1 MADIKP
7 LGSEKLQGVDKLKR
21 IMEIARYNETPKN
34 DINELSTT
42 NYTIT
47 LADGMTYGIV
57 KEKSGY
63 ILKKGINESELD
75 YSDPMKNRK
84 YYRSYSE
91 AMKKLNLVAAEVN
104 RVTGNVFETPLIGE
118 QEVKKKFILK
128 TPKPKPPV
136 EVPAPEPEASL
147 PPSPET
153 TAPAPPSPEGGD
165 MGMPP
170 ADGSDMGMPPADGSD
185 MGMPPADGSDM
196 GMPPADGSDM
206 GMGMEEPEM
215 GMEEPEM
222 GMEGPEMDD
231 EQPQG
236 PSGLK
241 SIQRLTGKLSQK
253 IRAFDKDKGL
263 DSQDIKYVINSILS
277 SIDLDNLDE
286 DDKDD
291 ILSKFED
298 SDEYGMEGEGDLD
311 LSGEDDMGDFDME
324 DTGMELPPME
334 EPAPAEDFKESVE
347 DVLSKYFVVT
357 DEEKKLHEEKN
368 KKNFI
373 KNKLVSIEVK
383 NEIERMSESVKQMN
397 TAKRFLNENVNA
409 KFIGKTNKQNLV
421 FSVNGKNIKVNT
433 AGNII

>member
-7 LGSEKLQGVDKLKR
+7 LGSEKLQGIDKLKR

-91 AMKKLNLVAAEVN
+91 AMKKLNLVATEVN

-128 TPKPKPPV
+128 TPKPKTPV
-136 EVPAPEPEASL
+136 EEPAPEPEAAL
-147 PPSPET
+147 PPAPE
-153 TAPAPPSPEGGD
+153 APAPEGGD
-165 MGMPP
+165 MTMPP
-170 ADGSDMGMPPADGSD
+170 VEGGDMTMPPVEGGDE
-185 MGMPPADGSDM
+185 
-196 GMPPADGSDM
+196 
-206 GMGMEEPEM
+206 MGMEEPEM

-222 GMEGPEMDD
+222 GMEEPEMGD

-311 LSGEDDMGDFDME
+311 LSGEDDMSDFDME
-324 DTGMELPPME
+324 DPEMGMEEPEMGEPSME
-334 EPAPAEDFKESVE
+334 EPAPVESFKESVE

>member
-1 MADIKP
+1 
-7 LGSEKLQGVDKLKR
+7 
-21 IMEIARYNETPKN
+21 
-34 DINELSTT
+34 
-42 NYTIT
+42 
-47 LADGMTYGIV
+47 
-57 KEKSGY
+57 
-63 ILKKGINESELD
+63 
-75 YSDPMKNRK
+75 
-84 YYRSYSE
+84 
-91 AMKKLNLVAAEVN
+91 
-104 RVTGNVFETPLIGE
+104 
-118 QEVKKKFILK
+118 
-128 TPKPKPPV
+128 
-136 EVPAPEPEASL
+136 
-147 PPSPET
+147 
-153 TAPAPPSPEGGD
+153 
-165 MGMPP
+165 
-170 ADGSDMGMPPADGSD
+170 
-185 MGMPPADGSDM
+185 
-196 GMPPADGSDM
+196 
-206 GMGMEEPEM
+206 MGMEDPEM
-215 GMEEPEM
+215 G
-222 GMEGPEMDD
+222 D

-311 LSGEDDMGDFDME
+311 LSGEDDMSDFDME
-324 DTGMELPPME
+324 EPEMGMEEPEMGME
-334 EPAPAEDFKESVE
+334 EPAPVENFKESVE

-373 KNKLVSIEVK
+373 KNKLVNIEVK

-433 AGNII
+433 TGNII

>member
-21 IMEIARYNETPKN
+21 IMEIARYNEIPKN

-57 KEKSGY
+57 REKSGY

-91 AMKKLNLVAAEVN
+91 AMKKLNLVATEVN

-128 TPKPKPPV
+128 TPKPKTPV
-136 EVPAPEPEASL
+136 EEPAPEPEAAL
-147 PPSPET
+147 PPAPE
-153 TAPAPPSPEGGD
+153 APAPEGGD

-170 ADGSDMGMPPADGSD
+170 VDGGDMGMPPVEGGD
-185 MGMPPADGSDM
+185 
-196 GMPPADGSDM
+196 
-206 GMGMEEPEM
+206 EM

-222 GMEGPEMDD
+222 GMEDPEMGMEDPEMGMEDPEMGD

-311 LSGEDDMGDFDME
+311 LSGEDDMSDFDME
-324 DTGMELPPME
+324 EPEMGME
-334 EPAPAEDFKESVE
+334 EPEMGEPSMEEPSPVENFKESVE

-373 KNKLVSIEVK
+373 KNKLVNIEVK

-433 AGNII
+433 TGNII

>member
-7 LGSEKLQGVDKLKR
+7 IGSEKLQGIDKLKR

-91 AMKKLNLVAAEVN
+91 AMKKLNLVASEVN

-128 TPKPKPPV
+128 TPKPKTPV
-136 EVPAPEPEASL
+136 EGPAPEPEAAI
-147 PPSPET
+147 P
-153 TAPAPPSPEGGD
+153 PAPESPTPEGGPDMGMPPAEGGD

-170 ADGSDMGMPPADGSD
+170 AEGGDMGMPPAEGGD
-185 MGMPPADGSDM
+185 
-196 GMPPADGSDM
+196 
-206 GMGMEEPEM
+206 MGMEEPDM
-215 GMEEPEM
+215 GMEEPDM
-222 GMEGPEMDD
+222 GMEEPDMGD

-311 LSGEDDMGDFDME
+311 LSDEDDMGDFDMGE
-324 DTGMELPPME
+324 PEMPEPDMS
-334 EPAPAEDFKESVE
+334 EPAPMEDFKESVA
-347 DVLSKYFVVT
+347 DVLSKYFVVN
-357 DEEKKLHEEKN
+357 DEEKKLYEEKN

-373 KNKLVSIEVK
+373 KNKLISIEVK
-383 NEIERMSESVKQMN
+383 NEIEKMSESVKQMN
-397 TAKRFLNENVNA
+397 SAKRFLNENVTA

-421 FSVNGKNIKVNT
+421 FSVDGKNIKVKT
-433 AGNII
+433 TGEIV

>member
-7 LGSEKLQGVDKLKR
+7 LGSEKLQGIDKLKR
-21 IMEIARYNETPKN
+21 IMEIARYNETSKN
-34 DINELSTT
+34 ETDGPSTT

-91 AMKKLNLVAAEVN
+91 AMKKLNLVASEVN

-128 TPKPKPPV
+128 TPKPKTPV
-136 EVPAPEPEASL
+136 EEPAPEPEAAL
-147 PPSPET
+147 PPAPE
-153 TAPAPPSPEGGD
+153 APAPEGDAAMPPVEGGED

-170 ADGSDMGMPPADGSD
+170 AEGGPE
-185 MGMPPADGSDM
+185 
-196 GMPPADGSDM
+196 
-206 GMGMEEPEM
+206 MGMEEPEM

-222 GMEGPEMDD
+222 GMEEPEMGMEEPEMDD

-298 SDEYGMEGEGDLD
+298 SDEYGMEGEGELD

-324 DTGMELPPME
+324 EPEMGMGEPEMGEPSME
-334 EPAPAEDFKESVE
+334 EPAPVENFKESVE

-383 NEIERMSESVKQMN
+383 NEIERMSESVKQLN
-397 TAKRFLNENVNA
+397 TAKRFLSENVNA

-421 FSVNGKNIKVNT
+421 FSLNGKNIKVNT
-433 AGNII
+433 TGDII

>member
-1 MADIKP
+1 
-7 LGSEKLQGVDKLKR
+7 
-21 IMEIARYNETPKN
+21 
-34 DINELSTT
+34 
-42 NYTIT
+42 
-47 LADGMTYGIV
+47 
-57 KEKSGY
+57 
-63 ILKKGINESELD
+63 
-75 YSDPMKNRK
+75 
-84 YYRSYSE
+84 
-91 AMKKLNLVAAEVN
+91 
-104 RVTGNVFETPLIGE
+104 
-118 QEVKKKFILK
+118 
-128 TPKPKPPV
+128 
-136 EVPAPEPEASL
+136 
-147 PPSPET
+147 
-153 TAPAPPSPEGGD
+153 
-165 MGMPP
+165 
-170 ADGSDMGMPPADGSD
+170 MGMPPADGSD

-222 GMEGPEMDD
+222 GMEDPEMGMEEPEMDD

-324 DTGMELPPME
+324 DPGMELPPME

>member
-7 LGSEKLQGVDKLKR
+7 LGSEKLQGIDKLKR

-91 AMKKLNLVAAEVN
+91 AMKKLNLVATEVN

-128 TPKPKPPV
+128 TPKPKTPV
-136 EVPAPEPEASL
+136 EEPAPEPEAAL
-147 PPSPET
+147 PPSPE
-153 TAPAPPSPEGGD
+153 APAPEGGD
-165 MGMPP
+165 MGMSPVE
-170 ADGSDMGMPPADGSD
+170 GGDMGMSPVEGGED
-185 MGMPPADGSDM
+185 MGMED
-196 GMPPADGSDM
+196 
-206 GMGMEEPEM
+206 PEM
-215 GMEEPEM
+215 GMEDPEM
-222 GMEGPEMDD
+222 GMEDPEMGMEDPEMDG

-311 LSGEDDMGDFDME
+311 LSGEDDMSDFDME
-324 DTGMELPPME
+324 DPEMGMEEPEMGEPSME
-334 EPAPAEDFKESVE
+334 EPAPVENFKESVE

-373 KNKLVSIEVK
+373 KNKLVNIEVK

-433 AGNII
+433 TGNII

>member
-128 TPKPKPPV
+128 TPKPKTPV
-136 EVPAPEPEASL
+136 EEPAPEPEAAL
-147 PPSPET
+147 PPAPE
-153 TAPAPPSPEGGD
+153 APAPEGGD

-170 ADGSDMGMPPADGSD
+170 VDGGDMGMPPVEGGDE
-185 MGMPPADGSDM
+185 
-196 GMPPADGSDM
+196 
-206 GMGMEEPEM
+206 MGMEEPEM

-222 GMEGPEMDD
+222 GMEEPEMGMEEPEMGD

-311 LSGEDDMGDFDME
+311 LSGEDDMSDFDME
-324 DTGMELPPME
+324 EPEMGMEEPSME
-334 EPAPAEDFKESVE
+334 EPAPVENFKESVE

-357 DEEKKLHEEKN
+357 DEEKKLQEEKN

-397 TAKRFLNENVNA
+397 AAKQFLNENVNA

-433 AGNII
+433 TGNII

>member
-7 LGSEKLQGVDKLKR
+7 LGSEKLQGIDKLKR
-21 IMEIARYNETPKN
+21 IMEIARYNETSKN
-34 DINELSTT
+34 ETDGPSTT

-91 AMKKLNLVAAEVN
+91 AMKKLNLVASEVN

-128 TPKPKPPV
+128 TPKPKTPV
-136 EVPAPEPEASL
+136 EEPAPEPEAAL
-147 PPSPET
+147 PPAPE
-153 TAPAPPSPEGGD
+153 APAPEGDAAMPPVEGGED
-165 MGMPP
+165 MGMPSAEGGP
-170 ADGSDMGMPPADGSD
+170 E
-185 MGMPPADGSDM
+185 
-196 GMPPADGSDM
+196 
-206 GMGMEEPEM
+206 MGMEEPEM

-222 GMEGPEMDD
+222 GMEEPEMGMEEPEMDD

-298 SDEYGMEGEGDLD
+298 SDEYGMEGEGELD

-324 DTGMELPPME
+324 EPEMGMGEPEMGEPSME
-334 EPAPAEDFKESVE
+334 EPAPVENFKESVE

-383 NEIERMSESVKQMN
+383 NEIERMSESVKQLN
-397 TAKRFLNENVNA
+397 TAKRFLSENVNA

-421 FSVNGKNIKVNT
+421 FSLNGKNIKVNT
-433 AGNII
+433 TGDII

>member
-7 LGSEKLQGVDKLKR
+7 IGSEKLQGIDKLKR

-91 AMKKLNLVAAEVN
+91 AMKKLNLVASEVN

-128 TPKPKPPV
+128 TPKPKTPV
-136 EVPAPEPEASL
+136 EEPAPEPEAAL
-147 PPSPET
+147 PPAPET
-153 TAPAPPSPEGGD
+153 PTPEGGD

-170 ADGSDMGMPPADGSD
+170 AEGGDMEMTPPEGGDMGMPPAEGDVE
-185 MGMPPADGSDM
+185 
-196 GMPPADGSDM
+196 
-206 GMGMEEPEM
+206 MGMEDPEM
-215 GMEEPEM
+215 GMEDPEM
-222 GMEGPEMDD
+222 GMEDPEMGD

-311 LSGEDDMGDFDME
+311 LSDEDGMGDFDMGE
-324 DTGMELPPME
+324 PEMTEPDMGEPDMG
-334 EPAPAEDFKESVE
+334 EPAPMEDFKESVA
-347 DVLSKYFVVT
+347 DVLSKYFVVN
-357 DEEKKLHEEKN
+357 DEEKKLYEEKN

-373 KNKLVSIEVK
+373 KNKLISIEVK
-383 NEIERMSESVKQMN
+383 NEIEKMSESVKQMN
-397 TAKRFLNENVNA
+397 SAKRFLNENVTA

-421 FSVNGKNIKVNT
+421 FSVDGKNIKVKT
-433 AGNII
+433 TGEIV

>member
-21 IMEIARYNETPKN
+21 IMEIARYNEIPKN

-57 KEKSGY
+57 REKSGY

-91 AMKKLNLVAAEVN
+91 AMKKLNLVATEVN

-128 TPKPKPPV
+128 TPKPKTPV
-136 EVPAPEPEASL
+136 EEPAPEPEAAL
-147 PPSPET
+147 PPAPE
-153 TAPAPPSPEGGD
+153 APAPEGGD

-170 ADGSDMGMPPADGSD
+170 VDGGDMGMPPVEGGD
-185 MGMPPADGSDM
+185 
-196 GMPPADGSDM
+196 
-206 GMGMEEPEM
+206 EM

-222 GMEGPEMDD
+222 GMEDPEMGMEDPEMGD

-311 LSGEDDMGDFDME
+311 LSGEDDMSDFDME
-324 DTGMELPPME
+324 EPEMGME
-334 EPAPAEDFKESVE
+334 EPEMGEPSMEEPSPVENFKESVE

-373 KNKLVSIEVK
+373 KNKLVNIEVK

-433 AGNII
+433 TGNII

>member
-7 LGSEKLQGVDKLKR
+7 IGSEKLQGIDKLKR
-21 IMEIARYNETPKN
+21 IMEIARYNETPKSN
-34 DINELSTT
+34 TDELSTT
-42 NYTIT
+42 NYSIT

-128 TPKPKPPV
+128 TPKPKAPV
-136 EVPAPEPEASL
+136 SEPAPEPEAAL
-147 PPSPET
+147 PPAPE
-153 TAPAPPSPEGGD
+153 APPVEGGD

-170 ADGSDMGMPPADGSD
+170 AEGGDMGMENPMGTPPAEGESTGMEEPGMEEP
-185 MGMPPADGSDM
+185 MGDP
-196 GMPPADGSDM
+196 GMEEPMDDF
-206 GMGMEEPEM
+206 GMEEPE
-215 GMEEPEM
+215 GE
-222 GMEGPEMDD
+222 

-236 PSGLK
+236 PTGLK

-253 IRAFDKDKGL
+253 IRAFDKEKGL
-263 DSQDIKYVINSILS
+263 DSQDIKYVVNSILS
-277 SIDLDNLDE
+277 AMDLDNLDE

-311 LSGEDDMGDFDME
+311 LSGEDEMGDF
-324 DTGMELPPME
+324 GME
-334 EPAPAEDFKESVE
+334 EPMGEPGMEEPMGEPAPMEDFKESVE

-357 DEEKKLHEEKN
+357 DEEKKIHEEKN

-373 KNKLVSIEVK
+373 KNKLTNIEVK
-383 NEIERMSESVKQMN
+383 KEIESMSESVEQMYS
-397 TAKRFLNENVNA
+397 AKRFLNENKNA

-421 FSVNGKNIKVNT
+421 FSVGGKQIKVNT
-433 AGNII
+433 TGNII

>member
-7 LGSEKLQGVDKLKR
+7 LGSEKLQGIDKLKR

-91 AMKKLNLVAAEVN
+91 AMKKLNLVATEVN

-128 TPKPKPPV
+128 TPKPKTPV
-136 EVPAPEPEASL
+136 EEPAPEPEAAL
-147 PPSPET
+147 PPAPE
-153 TAPAPPSPEGGD
+153 APAPEGGD
-165 MGMPP
+165 MTMPP
-170 ADGSDMGMPPADGSD
+170 VEGGDMTMPPVEGGD
-185 MGMPPADGSDM
+185 
-196 GMPPADGSDM
+196 
-206 GMGMEEPEM
+206 EM

-222 GMEGPEMDD
+222 GMEDPEMGMEDPEMGMEEPEMGD

-311 LSGEDDMGDFDME
+311 LSGEDDMSDFDME
-324 DTGMELPPME
+324 DPEMGMEEPEMGEPSME
-334 EPAPAEDFKESVE
+334 EPAPVESFKESVE

-357 DEEKKLHEEKN
+357 DEEKKLQEEKN

-397 TAKRFLNENVNA
+397 SAKQFLNENVNA

-433 AGNII
+433 TGNII